1 MSIKV
6 MNSSAESASCDIA
19 PHGRKGWLLMG
30 AAVMAKVRI
39 RQLLIA
45 FAQVRPR
52 LEAVT
57 RGRVGSREAAED
69 LMQDTWL
76 KLASAKADAV
86 VENPVGFVTKAA
98 SNTVLDHLRKE
109 RRRAA
114 IDAEI
119 QEILWEGQDE
129 FSPERVAI
137 GRDTLKAVQ
146 AVLDAMP
153 EKSRRIFLMNRLGG
167 VSHRQIARQLGISEE
182 AVYYHIRRVLDRL
195 AELRDTKS

>member
-1 MSIKV
+1 MGGAGVLRIPIKPR
-6 MNSSAESASCDIA
+6 AD
-19 PHGRKGWLLMG
+19 
-30 AAVMAKVRI
+30 MARFHL
-39 RQLLIA
+39 RQLLTA

-52 LEAVT
+52 LEAVA
-57 RGRVGSREAAED
+57 RSRVGSRETAED

-76 KLASAKADAV
+76 KLAGAKGDT

-98 SNTVLDHLRKE
+98 NNTVLDHLRKE

-114 IDAEI
+114 IDAEV
-119 QEILWEGQDE
+119 QEILWERRDE
-129 FSPERVAI
+129 FSPERIAM
-137 GRDTLKAVQ
+137 GRDMLRAVQ